1 MQTTASNPCT
11 NDPQTGYITEER
23 HIQTLA
29 PTAFRR
35 WLDDALAWLD
45 RYWDDPELRSGFW
58 RSGW

>member
-1 MQTTASNPCT
+1 MQPAISNRCTTESHVENVTTEPSPKT
-11 NDPQTGYITEER
+11 TIT
-23 HIQTLA
+23 L
-29 PTAFRR
+29 RR